1 MAATLPDS
9 DFSFISIIAK
19 LYQILAQMT
28 IQEIFETVHQWGLER
43 ATVP

>member
-1 MAATLPDS
+1 MAATLPDF

-28 IQEIFETVHQWGLER
+28 IQEMFETLHSWGSER
-43 ATVP
+43 ATAP